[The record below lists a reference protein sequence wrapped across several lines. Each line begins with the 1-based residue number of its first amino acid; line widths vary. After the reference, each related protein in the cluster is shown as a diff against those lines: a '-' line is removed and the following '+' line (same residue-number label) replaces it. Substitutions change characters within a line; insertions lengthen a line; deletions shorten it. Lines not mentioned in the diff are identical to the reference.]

1 MTRINKDFKVT
12 KAVPLNSHYN
22 ICNNDYKQY
31 VLSDNHFYLYRLDI
45 LCGFSDS
52 DHPEDTFWQSDR
64 SNFNPIHFWATSD
77 NENDAFFELVQRVVY
92 FFNVILDNSNINL
105 KNIEKFIDKPNKY
118 PELCQAWIE
127 SIIGKNLLING
138 NLIEACQQIEEYQYK
153 FRKMCELVDGI
164 CIFAGFEVLYND
176 FLEIKNINNF

>member
-64 SNFNPIHFWATSD
+64 SNFNPIHFWATAD
-77 NENDAFFELVQRVVY
+77 NENDAFFELVQRVVS

-127 SIIGKNLLING
+127 LVIGKNLLING
-138 NLIEACQQIEEYQYK
+138 YLMFLNLLLLITTWELLSPVRPILYEVMVKPDIEVSMPGLIFTHY
-153 FRKMCELVDGI
+153 
-164 CIFAGFEVLYND
+164 CIL
-176 FLEIKNINNF
+176 